1 MAGLLKGAIAAA
13 AMRPSVAVSSG
24 KKMNEATRGSNRR
37 RSTQQLLLP
46 PLLLRLDAPSRGQ
59 LSARASAQPDNSN
72 LESALAKID
81 KLEAENRKLRELLL
95 DGDRASAAIEPLS
108 TSTSSSPAAAAG
120 AAAAAAA
127 KPAASPAVA
136 AAAAPLPTSLLFQAA
151 EEPAVSASVSSSS
164 PSSTSSS
171 FDVSNVAWPNPGDP
185 FWERSPTKTARTKKT
200 SAAAVSSAPSPP
212 PVPVPSN
219 ENDIIFHV
227 AAELAPRAKVGG
239 LGDVVAGLARECTS
253 RGRRA
258 VVVLPF
264 YECLPEDAVE
274 GLKLAD
280 EFPCPKGKPGDGR
293 RGGNVEQLGV
303 SAFSG
308 RLDGIEVLLLRPDWS
323 KTNLFRGGRIYGGS
337 YNEAEA

>member
-1 MAGLLKGAIAAA
+1 MTGLLKGASAAA
-13 AMRPSVAVSSG
+13 AMRPSAAVSSG

-46 PLLLRLDAPSRGQ
+46 LLLLRLDAPSRGQ

-95 DGDRASAAIEPLS
+95 DGDRASAATEPLS
-108 TSTSSSPAAAAG
+108 TSSSSSPAAG
-120 AAAAAAA
+120 
-127 KPAASPAVA
+127 A
-136 AAAAPLPTSLLFQAA
+136 AAAAPLPTSLRFQAA
-151 EEPAVSASVSSSS
+151 EEPAVVASVSSSS

-171 FDVSNVAWPNPGDP
+171 FDVSNVAWPNPGEP

-200 SAAAVSSAPSPP
+200 SAAAVSSAPSP

-274 GLKLAD
+274 GLELAD